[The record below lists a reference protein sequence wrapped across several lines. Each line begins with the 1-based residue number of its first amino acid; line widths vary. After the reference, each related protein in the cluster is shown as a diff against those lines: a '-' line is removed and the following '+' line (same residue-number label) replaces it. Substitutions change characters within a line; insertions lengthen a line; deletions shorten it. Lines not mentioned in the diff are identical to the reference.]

1 MPLSQETRVQAYES
15 ACSGLTARYVNIWVN
30 NFRRWQ
36 KRWLVAST
44 PGVLVIYRRSSRLG
58 AFTTID
64 LTTASVVVG
73 EKGVARQFLV
83 VTGRS
88 LHSSTSRLNSSAFCG
103 IGVHL
108 GVV

>member
-1 MPLSQETRVQAYES
+1 
-15 ACSGLTARYVNIWVN
+15 
-30 NFRRWQ
+30 
-36 KRWLVAST
+36 
-44 PGVLVIYRRSSRLG
+44 
-58 AFTTID
+58 
-64 LTTASVVVG
+64 VVG